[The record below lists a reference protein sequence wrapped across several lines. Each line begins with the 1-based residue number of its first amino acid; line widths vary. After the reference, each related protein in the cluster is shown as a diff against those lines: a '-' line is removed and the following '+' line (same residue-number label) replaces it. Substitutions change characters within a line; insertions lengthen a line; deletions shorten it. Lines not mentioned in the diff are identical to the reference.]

1 MIQKL
6 RKKFVLVN
14 MLLVSVVLLVVFG
27 AVCFSSY
34 HRLRRGCLDALHQAI
49 SRPMDDKPPRLELG
63 EVKGPAQ
70 WEAEKAPVFVV
81 ELSGD
86 GSVAS
91 VRGQNIAVDT
101 DGMETLVNTALAQ
114 GQNFGLLHGY
124 GLRYLVSDGRDGPGT
139 RIAFADISGQRAAM
153 VSLAATSLVVGLC
166 ALAAFFVISLYLAK
180 WALRPVERAWRQ
192 QQQFVADASHE
203 LKTPLTVILANTEIL
218 LSQSAGMLPE
228 QRKWAESSRE
238 EARRMKGL
246 IDDLLFLARS
256 DASKAAPVFSV
267 FDLSDAVWSAALPF
281 EAVAFEQGVQL
292 CTQIDPG
299 LQYLGHEGQIR
310 QLAAILIDNACK
322 YAGRG
327 GTVLVRL
334 YREGE
339 TATLMVQNSGAPIPK
354 QALPRL
360 FERFYRADSSR
371 ARASGGYGLGLA
383 IAQAIAQAHKGKISV
398 ESGEPYGTR
407 FTVRLY
413 KAQQNT

>member
-63 EVKGPAQ
+63 EVKRPPQ
-70 WEAEKAPVFVV
+70 WQAEMAPVFVV

-180 WALRPVERAWRQ
+180 WALRPVERA
-192 QQQFVADASHE
+192 
-203 LKTPLTVILANTEIL
+203 
-218 LSQSAGMLPE
+218 
-228 QRKWAESSRE
+228 
-238 EARRMKGL
+238 
-246 IDDLLFLARS
+246 
-256 DASKAAPVFSV
+256 
-267 FDLSDAVWSAALPF
+267 
-281 EAVAFEQGVQL
+281 
-292 CTQIDPG
+292 
-299 LQYLGHEGQIR
+299 
-310 QLAAILIDNACK
+310 
-322 YAGRG
+322 
-327 GTVLVRL
+327 
-334 YREGE
+334 
-339 TATLMVQNSGAPIPK
+339 
-354 QALPRL
+354 
-360 FERFYRADSSR
+360 
-371 ARASGGYGLGLA
+371 
-383 IAQAIAQAHKGKISV
+383 
-398 ESGEPYGTR
+398 
-407 FTVRLY
+407 
-413 KAQQNT
+413 

>member
-63 EVKGPAQ
+63 EVKRPPQ
-70 WEAEKAPVFVV
+70 WQAEMAPVFVV

-86 GSVAS
+86 GSVAF

-180 WALRPVERAWRQ
+180 WALRPVERAWERQ
-192 QQQFVADASHE
+192 RQFVADASHE
-203 LKTPLTVILANTEIL
+203 LKTPLTVILANTGIL
-218 LSQSAGMLPE
+218 LSHREDTINA
-228 QRKWAESSRE
+228 QRQWVENTKE
-238 EARRMKGL
+238 EAGRMKTL
-246 IDDLLFLARS
+246 VDELLFLARA
-256 DASKAAPVFSV
+256 DTAHTPAMLPL
-267 FDLSDAVWSAALPF
+267 DLSDVVMSRLLPF
-281 EAVAFEQGVQL
+281 ESVAYEQGLTLDSRVAPGITVTGDAGQL
-292 CTQIDPG
+292 
-299 LQYLGHEGQIR
+299 GQ
-310 QLAAILIDNACK
+310 LTAILLDNACK
-322 YAGRG
+322 YAD
-327 GTVLVRL
+327 
-334 YREGE
+334 REGRVLLTLD
-339 TATLMVQNSGAPIPK
+339 TAQSMARLRVHNTGVPIPP
-354 QALPRL
+354 ARLEHL
-360 FERFYRADSSR
+360 FERFYRADDSR
-371 ARASGGYGLGLA
+371 CREKGGYGLGLS
-383 IAQAIAQAHKGKISV
+383 IAQSIVETHKGKITV
-398 ESGEPYGTR
+398 RSGEEGTV
-407 FTVRLY
+407 FTVLLPLNR
-413 KAQQNT
+413 QSG